1 MNLDRFREPDD
12 RPPRE
17 EHFDDSEPWRESE
30 CWGEMLGK
38 FNEGRDLVD
47 CGITPAAVVDDVAR
61 EIGVVDAD

>member
-30 CWGEMLGK
+30 RWGEMLRK
-38 FNEGRDLVD
+38 SNEATDLVD
-47 CGITPAAVVDDVAR
+47 CGITPAAVVDGVAR
-61 EIGVVDAD
+61 AIGGVDAR